1 MLICP
6 KCGSHVESQSGK
18 YYACAGRRRQGTCD
32 NKVLIPIKDMDG
44 AVLRALE
51 DSVLSPRAIESLLAS
66 IEAAPEDERKRL
78 EAERASLSTRSW
90 LFHHRWGRQEGARTA
105 RGERLIHVTIDGRT
119 TAFAPSRQR

>member
-1 MLICP
+1 
-6 KCGSHVESQSGK
+6 
-18 YYACAGRRRQGTCD
+18 
-32 NKVLIPIKDMDG
+32 MDG

-66 IEAAPEDERKRL
+66 IEAAPEDNRKRL

-90 LFHHRWGRQEGARTA
+90 LFHHRWGRQGGARTA
-105 RGERLIHVTIDGRT
+105 RGERLIHVTIAGRT